1 MALHA
6 RAADMPFSSLARSVE
21 AYQPYYAP
29 PVAPFSGPNL
39 IGSSALARNL
49 EQVASRVDYA
59 DGLVTRAPRLN
70 GIRTLF
76 SYGTQ
81 ILNQF
86 RMIATGRVESTA
98 FQPRLS
104 HQWVGEFNDSIW
116 QAGYPRNLGLTV
128 KVPTVN
134 PNINPPWSM
143 TPAPQFRRNVFV
155 NRRAVTSGVPGVP
168 AKGVN
173 TTTQGMHS

>member
-1 MALHA
+1 MALRGHSGS
-6 RAADMPFSSLARSVE
+6 MPFSSLGRSVE
-21 AYQPYYAP
+21 AYQPYFSP
-29 PVAPFSGPNL
+29 PVTPQTEFITTG
-39 IGSSALARNL
+39 SALERNL
-49 EQVASRVDYA
+49 AQPASHVDYS

-81 ILNQF
+81 ILTTF
-86 RMIATGRVESTA
+86 RMIATGRVESTT

-104 HQWVGEFNDSIW
+104 HQWTGEFNDSIY
-116 QAGYPRNLGLTV
+116 QAGYPRNLGTTF

-143 TPAPQFRRNVFV
+143 APAPQFRRNIFV
-155 NRRAVTSGVPGVP
+155 NRRAVTSGVPGKP
-168 AKGVN
+168 AIPTNGQRN
-173 TTTQGMHS
+173 